1 MRIDAEPAPGAC
13 ATRDGDPAADLA
25 RRMLDLGEAPP
36 PTLPVSRRQALAW
49 ELKDLCYAAWS
60 SEPQRAAKAADALR
74 RLCVPHA
81 PGAVQP
87 QPMGEIEALADWTA
101 GIACLTRGQMTEATA
116 SFDLA
121 AGIFRG
127 LGQTHHAAETQVPKI
142 MALAMLG
149 QHALAAACA
158 EATRHEFVALGDVGA
173 AGKVSLNLG
182 NLHLRRDEFP
192 QAAHHSREAAALFA
206 RVDDREHSVMA
217 DIGLAAALTALGD
230 FDEAM
235 RIHAR
240 AAMRAGACG
249 LPVLEAIIEESV
261 ALLEL
266 ARGHYRDALAGFE
279 GSRRRYEQ
287 LGMPQ
292 NLAIAEKQLADAYL
306 ELHLLPEA
314 LALFDQALT
323 KFRALDMP
331 DDAAWTLAQK
341 GRAQVL
347 LGDPE
352 AAADSLVH
360 ATASFTAQGNGVG
373 EAAVALARAEL
384 ALLGADAG
392 AALALSEFAERGF
405 AAADL
410 PDRRAWADVVR
421 AHSLL
426 RAGRAEEARALFDAT
441 LIRARELQ
449 LLPVEVRCLTGQGLA
464 ARAAGDPEAA
474 RAAFRAAVELFE
486 ETRRTL
492 PGDEI
497 RSAFLTDHLRPYQ
510 ELLRMAVD
518 DHAHA
523 RSPALAAEVLRQL
536 DRLRARA
543 LGERLARGTD
553 PDAGA
558 DPVDTADTGDL
569 RARLNWLYRRVRRL
583 QDEAMPSAVLT
594 AELRTTEHLLLERAR
609 RQRLAAPDRHEP
621 AGPDDDVNVEALQEL
636 LGEGDALVEYGV
648 VDDELF
654 ACVVTRAGVALKRH
668 VAHWPEV
675 LEAAQSARFQ
685 IETLRHGAAPV
696 SRHLAILTE
705 RAQTRMRQLHAL
717 VWAPLAGALARCHR
731 VLIVPHAQLGALPFA
746 ALHDGERSLA
756 QRYELAF
763 APSARVALRGL
774 RRQPAPVRQALVL
787 GESTRLPHAADEA
800 RIVAGLFP
808 QAKAFVGN
816 EATLDALRAHA
827 GDADVIHLACHAQ
840 FRSDNPMFSALHLT
854 DGALTVEA
862 TEALSLKPCT
872 VVLSACETAL
882 AEQGN
887 GDEMVGL
894 VRAFL
899 VAGAARVLASLW
911 PVDDAITCGLMA
923 HFHGGLGRGM
933 APAASLRLAQAEV
946 MRQHPHPFY
955 WAAFTL
961 HGRW

>member
-1 MRIDAEPAPGAC
+1 M
-13 ATRDGDPAADLA
+13 RDGDPAADLA
-25 RRMLDLGEAPP
+25 RKMIDLGEAPP
-36 PTLPVSRRQALAW
+36 PTLPASRRQSLAW

-74 RLCVPHA
+74 RLCIPHA
-81 PGAVQP
+81 PDAIQP
-87 QPMGEIEALADWTA
+87 QPRREIEALVEWTA

-116 SFDLA
+116 CFDLA
-121 AGIFRG
+121 AEIFRS
-127 LGQTHHAAETQVPKI
+127 LGQTHHAAQTQVPKI
-142 MALAMLG
+142 MALSMLG

-158 EATRHEFVALGDVGA
+158 ERTQREFVALGDVGA

-182 NLHLRRDEFP
+182 SLHLRRDDF
-192 QAAHHSREAAALFA
+192 QKAAHHYRDAAVLFA
-206 RVDDREHSVMA
+206 RVGDRELSVMA
-217 DIGLAAALTALGD
+217 DIGLAGALTALGD

-240 AAMRAGACG
+240 AAMRAGTYG

-331 DDAAWTLAQK
+331 DDEAWTLAQK

-352 AAADSLVH
+352 AAADSLVR

-373 EAAVALARAEL
+373 EAAVSLARAEL
-384 ALLGADAG
+384 ALLGDDAG
-392 AALALSEFAERGF
+392 AALALSELAERGF

-410 PDRRAWADVVR
+410 PDRRVWADVVR

-426 RAGRAEEARALFDAT
+426 RAGRREEARALFDAT
-441 LIRARELQ
+441 LIRAQELQ
-449 LLPVEVRCLTGQGLA
+449 VLPVQVRCLTGQGLA

-510 ELLRMAVD
+510 ELLRMAID
-518 DHAHA
+518 DHAHT

-553 PDAGA
+553 PADGA
-558 DPVDTADTGDL
+558 DTAEL

-583 QDEAMPSAVLT
+583 QDESMPSAVLT
-594 AELRTTEHLLLERAR
+594 AELRTTEHDLLERAR
-609 RQRLAAPDRHEP
+609 RQRLAAPDRRQP
-621 AGPDDDVNVEALQEL
+621 AGPGDDVNVDVDALQEL
-636 LGEGDALVEYGV
+636 LGAGDALVEYGV

-654 ACVVTRAGVALKRH
+654 ACVVTRGGVALQRH
-668 VAHWPEV
+668 VADWLAV
-675 LEAAQSARFQ
+675 LDAVHSARFQ

-705 RAQTRMRQLHAL
+705 RAQMRMRQLHTL
-717 VWAPLAGALARCHR
+717 VWAPLAGALAQCHR

-774 RRQPAPVRQALVL
+774 RRQPAPATWALVL

-808 QAKAFVGN
+808 QANTFVGN

-840 FRSDNPMFSALHLT
+840 FRADNPMFSALHLV

-911 PVDDAITCGLMA
+911 PVDDEITSSFMVQ
-923 HFHGGLGRGM
+923 FHGALCRGM

>member
-1 MRIDAEPAPGAC
+1 
-13 ATRDGDPAADLA
+13 
-25 RRMLDLGEAPP
+25 
-36 PTLPVSRRQALAW
+36 
-49 ELKDLCYAAWS
+49 
-60 SEPQRAAKAADALR
+60 
-74 RLCVPHA
+74 
-81 PGAVQP
+81 
-87 QPMGEIEALADWTA
+87 
-101 GIACLTRGQMTEATA
+101 
-116 SFDLA
+116 
-121 AGIFRG
+121 
-127 LGQTHHAAETQVPKI
+127 
-142 MALAMLG
+142 
-149 QHALAAACA
+149 
-158 EATRHEFVALGDVGA
+158 
-173 AGKVSLNLG
+173 VSLNLG
-182 NLHLRRDEFP
+182 SLHLRRDDF
-192 QAAHHSREAAALFA
+192 QKSAHHYREAAVLFA
-206 RVDDREHSVMA
+206 RVGDRELSVMA
-217 DIGLAAALTALGD
+217 DIGLAGALTALGD

-235 RIHAR
+235 RILAR
-240 AAMRAGACG
+240 AAMRAGTYG

-261 ALLEL
+261 ALIEL

-314 LALFDQALT
+314 LALYAQALT

-331 DDAAWTLAQK
+331 DDEAWTLAQN
-341 GRAQVL
+341 GRVQIL
-347 LGDPE
+347 QGDPE
-352 AAADSLVH
+352 GAADSLVR
-360 ATASFTAQGNGVG
+360 AAGSFAAQGNGVG
-373 EAAVALARAEL
+373 EAAVALVRAEL
-384 ALLGADAG
+384 ALLGNDAG
-392 AALALSEFAERGF
+392 AALDLSGLAEQGF

-426 RAGRAEEARALFDAT
+426 RAGRADEARVLFDAT
-441 LIRARELQ
+441 LVRGRDLQ
-449 LLPVEVRCLTGQGLA
+449 LLPVQVRCLTGQGMA
-464 ARAAGDPEAA
+464 ARAAGDADTA
-474 RAAFRAAVELFE
+474 RAAFRGAVELFE
-486 ETRRTL
+486 EMRRTL

-518 DHAHA
+518 DHAA
-523 RSPALAAEVLRQL
+523 AGSTAQAAEVLRQL

-553 PDAGA
+553 PEFGAHPEAGA
-558 DPVDTADTGDL
+558 HTADL
-569 RARLNWLYRRVRRL
+569 RTRLNWLYRRVRRL
-583 QDEAMPSAVLT
+583 QDEAMPSAALT
-594 AELRTTEHLLLERAR
+594 AELRSTEHELLERAR
-609 RQRLAAPDRHEP
+609 RQRLAAPDRQQD
-621 AGPDDDVNVEALQEL
+621 ADPDDDAYVSVEALQAL
-636 LGEGDALVEYGV
+636 LNEGDALVEYGV
-648 VDDELF
+648 IDDELF
-654 ACVVTRAGVALKRH
+654 ACVITRADVVLQRRVAD
-668 VAHWPEV
+668 WPAV

-696 SRHLAILTE
+696 ARHLDILTE
-705 RAQTRMRQLHAL
+705 RAQRRMRHLHAL
-717 VWAPLAGALARCHR
+717 VWAPLAGALAQCRR

-746 ALHDGERSLA
+746 ALHDAELSLS

-774 RRQPAPVRQALVL
+774 RRQPAPVRHALVL

-800 RIVAGLFP
+800 RVVAGLFP
-808 QAKAFVGN
+808 QAHVFVGDN
-816 EATLDALRAHA
+816 ATLEALHAHA

-911 PVDDAITCGLMA
+911 PVDDEITSRFMS
-923 HFHGGLGRGM
+923 HFHGALCRDM
-933 APAASLRLAQAEV
+933 TPAAALRVAQSEV
-946 MRQHPHPFY
+946 MREHPHPYY

>member
-1 MRIDAEPAPGAC
+1 MV
-13 ATRDGDPAADLA
+13 
-25 RRMLDLGEAPP
+25 DLGEAPSP
-36 PTLPVSRRQALAW
+36 ALPASRRQSLAW
-49 ELKDLCYAAWS
+49 ELKDVCYAAWS
-60 SEPQRAAKAADALR
+60 SEPQRSARAAEALR
-74 RLCVPHA
+74 RLCPA
-81 PGAVQP
+81 QGPDAIPPEQ
-87 QPMGEIEALADWTA
+87 QREIEALAEWTA
-101 GIACLTRGQMTEATA
+101 GIACLTRGQMTEAA
-116 SFDLA
+116 ACFDLA
-121 AGIFRG
+121 GGIFRS

-158 EATRHEFVALGDVGA
+158 EATQREFVALGDVGA

-182 NLHLRRDEFP
+182 SLHLRRDEFR
-192 QAAHHSREAAALFA
+192 QAAQHYREAAVLFA

-217 DIGLAAALTALGD
+217 DSALADALTSLGD

-235 RIHAR
+235 RIYAR
-240 AAMRAGACG
+240 AAMRAGAHG
-249 LPVLEAIIEESV
+249 LPVVEAMIEESV

-292 NLAIAEKQLADAYL
+292 HLAIAEKQLADAYL

-331 DDAAWTLAQK
+331 QDEAWTLAQK

-347 LGDPE
+347 LGDPG
-352 AAADSLVH
+352 AAAASLVC

-373 EAAVALARAEL
+373 AAAVALARAEL

-392 AALALSEFAERGF
+392 AALELGGLAERGF
-405 AAADL
+405 AAAGL
-410 PDRRAWADVVR
+410 PDRRARADVVR
-421 AHSLL
+421 AQSLL

-441 LIRARELQ
+441 LVRARELAV
-449 LLPVEVRCLTGQGLA
+449 LPVQVRCLTGQGLA

-474 RAAFRAAVELFE
+474 RAAFRAAIELFD

-510 ELLRMAVD
+510 ELLRLAID
-518 DHAHA
+518 DHAQSG
-523 RSPALAAEVLRQL
+523 SPALAAEVLRQL

-543 LGERLARGTD
+543 LGERLARGTN
-553 PDAGA
+553 PDDGARPEDGA
-558 DPVDTADTGDL
+558 DTADL

-594 AELRTTEHLLLERAR
+594 AELRNTEHELLERAR
-609 RQRLAAPDRHEP
+609 RQRLAASDRQQP
-621 AGPDDDVNVEALQEL
+621 AGPDDDTDVDVEALQEH

-648 VDDELF
+648 VDAELF
-654 ACVVTRAGVALKRH
+654 ACVVTRAGVALQRH
-668 VAHWPEV
+668 VADWPAV
-675 LEAAQSARFQ
+675 QEAVRSARFQ

-705 RAQTRMRQLHAL
+705 RAQKRMRQLHAL
-717 VWAPLAGALARCHR
+717 VWAPLAETLAGCHR

-756 QRYELAF
+756 QRHELAF
-763 APSARVALRGL
+763 APSVRVALRGL
-774 RRQPAPVRQALVL
+774 RRQPALARQALVL
-787 GESTRLPHAADEA
+787 GESTRLPHAAAEA
-800 RIVAGLFP
+800 RVVAGLYP
-808 QAKAFVGN
+808 QANAFVGA
-816 EATLDALRAHA
+816 EATLDALHAHA

-911 PVDDAITCGLMA
+911 PVDDAITSAFMA
-923 HFHGGLGRGM
+923 HFHGALCRGM
-933 APAASLRLAQAEV
+933 APAAALRAAQAEV